1 MSLTVSSSPIP
12 GSLGQVQ
19 TLMSDA
25 ERDIRRC
32 YQQFGQRPVA
42 EIDQACKE
50 IGKRIAGIE
59 SSLAVA
65 KGDEDTMESFDL
77 LSADLRCLTTRVA
90 IAARQAPPAS
100 APSGSPAS
108 VPPAPKTF
116 DVPRFL
122 ERISKMENKP
132 LAKSTLRI
140 VYVTSNEFGQKKVRD
155 TLKTMDKIPGG
166 VHFGVSGIYNWD
178 LIANMKSEFAILG
191 DYNPAVAEFNRRML
205 TILAEANSPEEFVD
219 KAFEQMKMDLALNDY
234 FYAYNIFYSQT
245 LKLPDNTSLR
255 DDLEFQLKRM
265 LQRENGALSKEN
277 FPVLQKMAREG
288 RIVPLHLDFCDAD
301 AIKTIADAVHEQG
314 FVFSSLYLSNAF
326 DYLQNRPEA
335 AKAFKQ
341 NIAVLQQDRTCI
353 IDAFMQLGS
362 IRSFTFYGK
371 DPETGNLYNPDVL
384 RRWGDFSKIDIA
396 SYYKKPTPLE
406 IGCTPSNDEME
417 D

>member
-1 MSLTVSSSPIP
+1 MSLTATSSPIQ

-32 YQQFGQRPVA
+32 YRQFGQRPVA

-50 IGKRIAGIE
+50 IGERIAGIE
-59 SSLAVA
+59 ANLAAV
-65 KGDEDTMESFDL
+65 KSDEDILESFDL

-90 IAARQAPPAS
+90 IAARQAPPA
-100 APSGSPAS
+100 PSGSSAS
-108 VPPAPKTF
+108 APPAPKAF

-132 LAKSTLRI
+132 LAKSILRI

-155 TLKTMDKIPGG
+155 TLKTTDKIPGG

-178 LIANMKSEFAILG
+178 LIAYMKSEFAILG

-205 TILAEANSPEEFVD
+205 AILAEANSPEEFVE
-219 KAFEQMKMDLALNDY
+219 KAFEQMKLDLALNEY
-234 FYAYNIFYSQT
+234 FYAYNVFYSAT
-245 LKLPDNTSLR
+245 HKLPDNTSLR

-301 AIKTIADAVHEQG
+301 AIKMIADAIHEQG
-314 FVFSSLYLSNAF
+314 FVFSSLYLSNAY
-326 DYLQNRPEA
+326 DYLQNNPDA

-341 NIAVLQQDRTCI
+341 NIAVLQQDHTCI
-353 IDAFMQLGS
+353 IDAFMKLGS

-384 RRWGDFSKIDIA
+384 RSWGDFSKIDIA
-396 SYYKKPTPLE
+396 SYYKKPTSLE
-406 IGCTPSNDEME
+406 RGCTPSGDEM
-417 D
+417 DD